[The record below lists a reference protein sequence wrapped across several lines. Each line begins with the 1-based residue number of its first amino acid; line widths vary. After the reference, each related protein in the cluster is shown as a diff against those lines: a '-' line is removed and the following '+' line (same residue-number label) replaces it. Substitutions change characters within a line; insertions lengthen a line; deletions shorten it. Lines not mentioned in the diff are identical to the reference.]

1 MLREFSRGLHGIYA
15 PDDQRGTIHETPGM
29 LSGRL
34 CLNQRR
40 YEKIEVG
47 WIDVADSNDAQVGG
61 GGGVDG
67 EARAGAR
74 QRGEGGAVGALR
86 EKDRDLV
93 FVDGEKE
100 QGRRLAVEIGEVRA
114 FKCCVGG

>member
-1 MLREFSRGLHGIYA
+1 
-15 PDDQRGTIHETPGM
+15 M
-29 LSGRL
+29 LSRRL

-47 WIDVADSNDAQVGG
+47 WIDVADGNDAQVMG
-61 GGGVDG
+61 GGGVEG

-86 EKDRDLV
+86 EEDRDLV
-93 FVDGEKE
+93 FVDGEEE
-100 QGRRLAVEIGEVRA
+100 QGRGLAVEIGEVCA
-114 FKCCVGG
+114 FEGGVGG